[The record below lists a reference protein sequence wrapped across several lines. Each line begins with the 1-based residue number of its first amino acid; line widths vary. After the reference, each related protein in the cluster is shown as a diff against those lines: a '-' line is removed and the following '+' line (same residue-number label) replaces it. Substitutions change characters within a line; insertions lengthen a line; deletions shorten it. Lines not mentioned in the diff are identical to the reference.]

1 MGGCNKLFLFPDR
14 EEGEYLMPRRIPDY
28 PDAFS
33 AWNAISS
40 YGSIISVFATVLFG
54 YIIYDT
60 FVNGKV
66 VANNPWAIPS
76 YFTSSQ
82 EFNNE
87 SQVAS
92 SLEWALASPTPF
104 HAFNMLPVQS

>member
-1 MGGCNKLFLFPDR
+1 
-14 EEGEYLMPRRIPDY
+14 MPRRIPDY

-33 AWNAISS
+33 AWNAVSS
-40 YGSIISVFATVLFG
+40 YGSLISVFATVVFI
-54 YIIYDT
+54 YVIYDS

-66 VANNPWAIPS
+66 ISNNPWAIPS

-104 HAFNMLPVQS
+104 HAFDMLPVQS